1 MFKLKTVG
9 FVRALVVV
17 VGAIGVL
24 AGTLPVLAQVAGDD
38 ASRIRWRSGEAVT
51 TLKAP
56 QDALADLVALSA
68 NRSQKKHIVLQFDA
82 PVDDATRAKLQAGG
96 VSLLNFVGDNAFF
109 AAIADGGVNQNALRN
124 ITSLRVSM
132 PVQRDWKL
140 HASLIR
146 DEIHA
151 WAVVEEGKVGGQR
164 TVTPKDRP
172 RTLGAND
179 TTVVGVY
186 VLFHP
191 DVNLTNEGAAIVTK
205 HGGRVRSL
213 MRSINGFVVELPA
226 ANVKPLAV
234 EDSVQYIEPPLPQLS
249 ELNNSNRIITGADVV
264 QSAPYNLDGSGV
276 TVLVYDGGR
285 MLDTHPDFGGRA
297 TARDTSDLS
306 DHATHV
312 AGTVG
317 GSGSD
322 SGGLYRGMA
331 PGVTIESYGFEQ
343 PGGLSEGF
351 LYTDPGDLE
360 ADYTE
365 AINTFGADLSNN
377 SIGTNTAPNGFPC
390 EWTGDYGVTGALIDA
405 IARGSLGDPMRIVW
419 ANGNERQTS
428 RCGDLY
434 NTTAP
439 PAGAKNH
446 ITVGALNSN
455 DDSVTSFTSWGPVD
469 DGRIKPD
476 ISGPGCQSN
485 DDNDVTSTS
494 SFGGYT
500 GKCGTSMSSPTIAGL
515 SALLLQDYRAHYP
528 GEPDFR
534 NSTLK
539 AMLANTA
546 QDIEQVGPDYKTGY
560 GSVRIEP
567 AINLMRAENFVEE
580 EVSQGDTYSLVVV
593 VSPGDPELRVT
604 LAWDDVPGT
613 PNVDPVLV
621 NDLDLQVFDPNGVRH
636 FPWTLN
642 PASPATPAVQNLEDH
657 VNNIEQVTA
666 TSPMAGA
673 WRVDVVGFNVP
684 QGPQPFSVAANPVL
698 VNCSDA
704 GFARF
709 DSGKYACESEAR
721 VTVIDCGLN
730 TDDLAIETVSV
741 DVASSTEAAGET
753 LLLTETAAAS
763 AAFVATIGLSTTD
776 ALGVLQVTAGDS
788 LTVTYIDADD
798 GDGGVNVVVT
808 DNAVV
813 DCTPPVISNVQV
825 GTLNPRDAM
834 LSFDTD
840 EDAFGSVQYGL
851 SCGALTDSASGG
863 LGSSHSFGITGLT
876 DDTTYFFSVAA
887 TDEAGNSVSDDN
899 SGSCYSFS
907 TPEVPD
913 FFSEQFATSLDIQN
927 QKITF
932 TPNGSVDFYDACIEA
947 IVALPTDPAGGT
959 TVSLSDDG
967 NASFTPTQ
975 PVSLYG
981 TSHSTVFI
989 NANGNLTFDASDGD
1003 YTETFAEHFGEPRI
1017 SAVWDDINPTIGGT
1031 ISYKSLADRAVVT
1044 YDGVSEISTSN
1055 SNTFQIEMFY
1065 DGRITLNFLQIDIS
1079 DCITGLS
1086 GGTGLDPDFLETDL
1100 SGVGSCG
1107 PRPPFV
1113 SGASLQTPQ
1122 NTPVTIDLEASDD
1135 GLPSPPATMTLRIE
1149 TLPTGQLR
1157 DNGDS
1162 HVIVSGDLPY
1172 TLVAGGDQLEYS
1184 PNPGYSGSDSFT
1196 FVANDG
1202 GVAPD
1207 GGDSTTATVDVLV
1220 GGPAAIYSWPLD
1232 TDPGWTTQD
1241 EWEFGK
1247 PLANDGDPSGG
1258 FTGINV
1264 YGYNLAGDY
1273 DNNMSPQRLTTQAI
1287 DCSNIAS
1294 AELRFQRWLGVESS
1308 TYDDASVEI
1317 SNNGSTW
1324 VTVWEHSGATMNETS
1339 WSLQAFD
1346 ISAVADGQ
1354 PSVQI
1359 RWTMGGTDGSVTYHG
1374 WNIDDVEIW
1383 GIDTNACITPGDY
1396 DGDGDWDLVDMS
1408 AFTACFGAG
1417 RGQETGCSCGNLAL
1431 PNEDIDVADWAVL
1444 STFLDGP

>member
-1 MFKLKTVG
+1 MFKFTSVG
-9 FVRALVVV
+9 SVRAWFAALCLV
-17 VGAIGVL
+17 GV
-24 AGTLPVLAQVAGDD
+24 ASPVFAQVAGHE
-38 ASRIRWRSGEAVT
+38 ASRIRWRSGEVAT
-51 TLKAP
+51 TLKTP
-56 QDALADLVALSA
+56 QEAVVELAGLSS
-68 NRSQKKHIVLQFDA
+68 NRSDQKHVVVQFDG
-82 PVDDATRAKLQAGG
+82 PVSDAKRAELRAAGL
-96 VSLLNFVGDNAFF
+96 SLLNYVGDNAYF
-109 AAIADGGVNQNALRN
+109 AAFDDAGVNQDALRN
-124 ITSLRVSM
+124 VSSLRASM
-132 PVQRDWKL
+132 AIQRDWKL
-140 HASLIR
+140 HPSLVR
-146 DEIHA
+146 DEIHE
-151 WAVVEEGKVGGQR
+151 WAIVDGAKNPRE
-164 TVTPKDRP
+164 KDVMSKSGP
-172 RTLGAND
+172 RIGTAD
-179 TTVVGVY
+179 DETIVAVY

-191 DVNLTNEGAAIVTK
+191 DVTLDTTGRGIIGNL
-205 HGGRVRSL
+205 GGRIQSHL
-213 MRSINGFVVELPA
+213 RSINGFVVELPA
-226 ANVKPLAV
+226 KNIKALAS
-234 EDSVQYIEPPLPQLS
+234 DDAVQYIEPPLPQFS
-249 ELNNSNRIITGADVV
+249 NLNNSNRIITGADIV
-264 QSAPYNLDGSGV
+264 QAAPYNLDGTGV
-276 TVLVYDGGR
+276 TVLVYDGGEV
-285 MLDTHPDFGGRA
+285 LASHPDFGGRA
-297 TARDTSDLS
+297 TVRDSSGTS

-317 GSGSD
+317 GSGAD
-322 SGGLYRGMA
+322 SGGQYRGMA
-331 PGVTIESYGFEQ
+331 PNVTIESYGFEQ

-360 ADYTE
+360 ADYNE
-365 AINTFGADLSNN
+365 AINTFGADISNN
-377 SIGTNTAPNGFPC
+377 SIGTNTAPNGYPC

-419 ANGNERQTS
+419 ANGNERQTT

-528 GEPDFR
+528 GDPDFR

-546 QDIEQVGPDYKTGY
+546 QDVEQVGPDYKTGY

-580 EVSQGDTYSLVVV
+580 TVSQGDTYSLIIVVN
-593 VSPGDPELRVT
+593 PGDPEMRVT

-636 FPWTLN
+636 FPWTLDPLN
-642 PASPATPAVQNLEDH
+642 PATPAVQNQEDH
-657 VNNIEQVTA
+657 INNIEQVTA
-666 TSPMAGA
+666 ANPMAGA
-673 WRVDVVGFNVP
+673 WRVDIVGTSVP

-704 GFARF
+704 GIARF
-709 DSGKYACESEAR
+709 DRSKYACESEGG

-730 TDDLAIETVSV
+730 TDDLVIETVSV
-741 DVASSTEAAGET
+741 VVASSTEPGGET

-763 AAFVATIGLSTTD
+763 AAFVTTIGFSTTD
-776 ALGVLQVTAGDS
+776 AAGVVHVTAGDS

-798 GDGGVNVVVT
+798 GDGNFNVVVT

-825 GTLNPRDAM
+825 GAVNPRDAA
-834 LSFDTD
+834 LSFDSD
-840 EDAFGSVQYGL
+840 ELANGTVDYGL

-863 LGSSHSFGITGLT
+863 LVTSHAFGLTGLV
-876 DDTTYFFSVAA
+876 DDTTYFFTVSA
-887 TDEAGNSVSDDN
+887 TDEAGNSVADN
-899 SGSCYSFS
+899 NGGSCYSFT

-913 FFSEQFATSLDIQN
+913 YFSEQFSAGMDIQN
-927 QKITF
+927 SKITF
-932 TPNGSVDFYDACIEA
+932 TPNASVDFYEACIET

-959 TVSLSDDG
+959 SVSLSDDG
-967 NASFTPTQ
+967 NDSFTPAQ
-975 PVSLYG
+975 PVMLYG
-981 TSHSTVFI
+981 AAHPTVYI

-1003 YTETFAEHFGEPRI
+1003 YTETFGEHFGEPRI
-1017 SAVWDDINPTIGGT
+1017 AAVWDDINPTIGGT

-1044 YDGVSEISTSN
+1044 YDDVSEISSTN

-1065 DGRITLNFLQIDIS
+1065 DGRITISYLQIDIA
-1079 DCITGLS
+1079 DAIAGLS
-1086 GGTGLDPDFLETDL
+1086 AGTGLDPDFLETDL
-1100 SGVGSCG
+1100 SGVGACG

-1113 SGASLQTPQ
+1113 SSESLQTEQ
-1122 NTPVTIDLEASDD
+1122 NTPLTIDLQINDD
-1135 GLPSPPATMTLRIE
+1135 DLPDPPAAVTCIIE
-1149 TLPTGQLR
+1149 SLPQGGLR

-1162 HVIVSGDLPY
+1162 HVIASGELPY
-1172 TLVAGGDQLEYS
+1172 TLVGGGSQVEYT
-1184 PNPGYSGSDSFT
+1184 PGPGYSGSDSFT
-1196 FVANDG
+1196 FKANDG
-1202 GVAPD
+1202 GIAPD
-1207 GGDSTTATVDVLV
+1207 GGDSATATVSVLV
-1220 GGPAAIYSWPLD
+1220 GGPAAIHSWTFE
-1232 TDPGWTTQD
+1232 TDPGWTTED
-1241 EWEFGK
+1241 MWAYGK
-1247 PLANDGDPSGG
+1247 PQALDGDPPGG
-1258 FTGINV
+1258 FTGLNV
-1264 YGYNLAGDY
+1264 YGFNLLGEY
-1273 DNNMSPQRLTTQAI
+1273 DNNMSQQRLTTTVI
-1287 DCSNIAS
+1287 DCSNVAN

-1308 TYDDASVEI
+1308 TYDHAEVEI

-1324 VTVWEHSGATMNETS
+1324 VSVWDHSGPSLNES
-1339 WSLQAFD
+1339 AWSLQTYD
-1346 ISAVADGQ
+1346 ISAVADGEAN
-1354 PSVQI
+1354 VQI
-1359 RWTMGGTDGSVTYHG
+1359 RWTMGTTDGSVTYHG

-1396 DGDGDWDLVDMS
+1396 DADGDWDLVDMS
-1408 AFTACFGAG
+1408 TFMACFGTG

-1444 STFLDGP
+1444 STFLGGP

>member
-1 MFKLKTVG
+1 MFKLKNVG
-9 FVRALVVV
+9 SVRALVL
-17 VGAIGVL
+17 AIGLL
-24 AGTLPVLAQVAGDD
+24 AVVSPVDAQVAGHE

-51 TLKAP
+51 TLKTS
-56 QDALADLVALSA
+56 QEALVDLEALSA
-68 NRSQKKHIVLQFDA
+68 NRADQKHVVVQFDA
-82 PVDDATRAKLQAGG
+82 PVDDAMRAKLKAAGL
-96 VSLLNFVGDNAFF
+96 SLLNYVGDNAFF
-109 AAIADGGVNQNALRN
+109 AAIADGGVDQDALRTV
-124 ITSLRVSM
+124 TSLRASM
-132 PVQRDWKL
+132 SVERDWKL
-140 HASLIR
+140 HASLLR
-146 DEIHA
+146 DEIHS
-151 WAVVEEGKVGGQR
+151 WAVVEEGKVGGRR
-164 TVTPKDRP
+164 TVTSKDEP
-172 RTLGAND
+172 RIFGADD

-186 VLFHP
+186 VLFHS
-191 DVNLTNEGAAIVTK
+191 DIDLTNHGAAIVKK

-213 MRSINGFVVELPA
+213 MRSINGFVVEMPA
-226 ANVKPLAV
+226 ANVKALAV
-234 EDSVQYIEPPLPQLS
+234 EDSVQYLEPPLPQFS
-249 ELNNSNRIITGADVV
+249 EMNDSNRIITGANTV
-264 QSAPYNLDGSGV
+264 QAAPYNLDGSGV
-276 TVLVYDGGR
+276 TVMVYDGGEV
-285 MLDTHPDFGGRA
+285 LASHPDFGGRA
-297 TARDTSDLS
+297 TVRDTSGIS
-306 DHATHV
+306 DHSTHV

-317 GSGSD
+317 GNGAGSSGN
-322 SGGLYRGMA
+322 LRGMA
-331 PGVTIESYGFEQ
+331 PGVTIESFGFEQ
-343 PGGLSEGF
+343 PGGLMEGF

-360 ADYTE
+360 ADYNA
-365 AINTFGADLSNN
+365 AINTFGAVIANN
-377 SIGTNTAPNGFPC
+377 SIGTNTAPNGYPC

-405 IARGSLGDPMRIVW
+405 IARGSLGEPMRIVW
-419 ANGNERQTS
+419 ANGNERQTT
-428 RCGDLY
+428 RCGNLY

-476 ISGPGCQSN
+476 ISGPGCQS
-485 DDNDVTSTS
+485 DGDNDVTSTS
-494 SFGGYT
+494 SSGGYT
-500 GKCGTSMSSPTIAGL
+500 GKCGTSMSSPTITGL

-528 GEPDFR
+528 GDPDFR

-546 QDIEQVGPDYKTGY
+546 QDVEQTGPDYKTGY

-580 EVSQGDTYSLVVV
+580 TVSQGDTYSLIIV

-642 PASPATPAVQNLEDH
+642 PASPATPAVQNQEDH
-657 VNNIEQVTA
+657 INNIEQVFA
-666 TSPMAGA
+666 ASPMAGA
-673 WRVDVVGFNVP
+673 WRVDIVGFNVP

-704 GFARF
+704 GIARF
-709 DSGKYACESEAR
+709 DRSKYACESEAR

-730 TDDLAIETVSV
+730 TDDLVIETVSV
-741 DVASSTEAAGET
+741 DVASSTEAGGET

-763 AAFVATIGLSTTD
+763 AAFVATIGFSTTD
-776 ALGVLQVTAGDS
+776 AVGVIHVTAGDS

-808 DNAVV
+808 DDAVV

-825 GTLNPRDAM
+825 GAVNPRDAA

-840 EDAFGSVQYGL
+840 ESSFGSVSYGL
-851 SCGALTDSASGG
+851 SCGALTESSSGG
-863 LGSSHSFGITGLT
+863 LATSHSFGLTGLV
-876 DDTTYFFSVAA
+876 DDTTYFFTLAA
-887 TDEAGNSVSDDN
+887 TDEASNSASDDN
-899 SGSCYSFS
+899 GGSCYSFT

-913 FFSEQFATSLDIQN
+913 FFSEQFTTGIDIQN
-927 QKITF
+927 STITF
-932 TPNGSVDFYDACIEA
+932 TPNASVDFYDVCIEP

-959 TVSLSDDG
+959 SVSLTDDG
-967 NASFTPTQ
+967 NSPFTPTQ
-975 PVSLYG
+975 PVMLYG
-981 TSHSTVFI
+981 TAHATVYI

-1003 YTETFAEHFGEPRI
+1003 YTETFAEHFGEPRVA
-1017 SAVWDDINPTIGGT
+1017 AVWDDLDPGDGGT
-1031 ISYKSLADRAVVT
+1031 VSYKSLADRAIVT
-1044 YDGVSEISTSN
+1044 YDAVPERSTSN

-1065 DGRITLNFLQIDIS
+1065 DGRITISYLQIDVG

-1113 SGASLQTPQ
+1113 SSESLLTEQ
-1122 NTPVTIDLEASDD
+1122 NTPLTIDLDASDD
-1135 GLPSPPATMTLRIE
+1135 GLPDPPATMTIRIE
-1149 TLPTGQLR
+1149 TLPTGELR
-1157 DNGDS
+1157 DSGDN
-1162 HVIVSGDLPY
+1162 HVIVLGDLPY
-1172 TLVAGGDQLEYS
+1172 TMVGGGNQVEYT
-1184 PNPGYSGSDSFT
+1184 PNPGYSGLDSFT
-1196 FVANDG
+1196 FIANDG

-1207 GGDSTTATVDVLV
+1207 GGDSTAATVEVLV

-1232 TDPGWTTQD
+1232 TDPGWTTED
-1241 EWEFGK
+1241 MWEHGK
-1247 PLANDGDPSGG
+1247 PLAIDGDPTGG
-1258 FTGINV
+1258 FTGVNV
-1264 YGYNLAGDY
+1264 YGFNLAGEY
-1273 DNNMSPQRLTTQAI
+1273 DNNMSQQHLTTTSI
-1287 DCSNIAS
+1287 DCSNVAS

-1308 TYDDASVEI
+1308 TYDHAEVEI

-1324 VTVWEHSGATMNETS
+1324 VSIWEHSGSSLNES
-1339 WSLQAFD
+1339 AWSLQTYD
-1346 ISAVADGQ
+1346 ISDVADGEAN
-1354 PSVQI
+1354 VQI
-1359 RWTMGGTDGSVTYHG
+1359 RWTMGSTDGSVTYHG

-1408 AFTACFGAG
+1408 AFTACFGTG

-1444 STFLDGP
+1444 STFLGGP